1 MVIMKGGLK
10 MAGEY
15 RRGNLLTLIWDWDK
29 YHDLAMA
36 NVDNAVADIN
46 NFKDTD
52 GDYLGDEYV
61 QDWIEEQEQA
71 ITKKVDNLG
80 ENVEYYIDRES
91 LQHINVRWEFKETIK
106 GGSHYGYV
114 IGIDYNMPGVFR
126 SEYHKK
132 EAVSELVNL
141 WVYLST
147 LVDCFEF
154 RIERNRYIE
163 DDKGVSKTIIYDTL
177 NKVLNGILVMPVYI
191 NDYPIDIFRQ
201 DLEQL
206 FLF

>member
-1 MVIMKGGLK
+1 MGIMKGGLK

-29 YHDLAMA
+29 YHELAMA

-52 GDYLGDEYV
+52 GGYLGDEYV

-71 ITKKVDNLG
+71 ITKKVDNLS
-80 ENVEYYIDRES
+80 ENIEYYIDRES
-91 LQHINVRWEFKETIK
+91 PQHINVEWWFKETIRR
-106 GGSHYGYV
+106 GSHCGYV
-114 IGIDYNMPGVFR
+114 ISIDYNMPGVFR

-132 EAVSELVNL
+132 ETVSELVDL

-154 RIERNRYIE
+154 RIERNLYIE
-163 DDKGVSKTIIYDTL
+163 DDKEVSKTIIYDTL
-177 NKVLNGILVMPVYI
+177 NKVLNGILAMPVYI

-206 FLF
+206 FY

>member
-1 MVIMKGGLK
+1 

-36 NVDNAVADIN
+36 NVDNVVADST
-46 NFKDTD
+46 NFEDTN
-52 GDYLGDEYV
+52 GEYLGDEYV
-61 QDWIEEQEQA
+61 RDWIEEQEQT
-71 ITKKVDNLG
+71 ITKKVDNLS

-91 LQHINVRWEFKETIK
+91 PQHINVEWWFKETIRR
-106 GGSHYGYV
+106 GSHNGYV
-114 IGIDYNMPGVFR
+114 ISIDYNMPGVFR

-132 EAVSELVNL
+132 ETVSELVDL

-147 LVDCFEF
+147 LIDCFEF
-154 RIERNRYIE
+154 RTERNLYIE
-163 DDKGVSKTIIYDTL
+163 DDKEVSKTIVYDTL
-177 NKVLNGILVMPVYI
+177 NKVLNGILAMPIYI

-206 FLF
+206 FY

>member
-1 MVIMKGGLK
+1 

-29 YHDLAMA
+29 YHDLAMV

-71 ITKKVDNLG
+71 ITKKVDNLS

-114 IGIDYNMPGVFR
+114 ISIDYNMPGVFR

-132 EAVSELVNL
+132 ETVSELVNL

-163 DDKGVSKTIIYDTL
+163 DDKEVSKTIIYDTL
-177 NKVLNGILVMPVYI
+177 NKVLNGILAMPVYI

-206 FLF
+206 FY

>member
-132 EAVSELVNL
+132 ETVSELVNL

-163 DDKGVSKTIIYDTL
+163 DDKEVSKTIIYDTL
-177 NKVLNGILVMPVYI
+177 NKVLNGILAMPVYI
-191 NDYPIDIFRQ
+191 NDYPIDIFRH

-206 FLF
+206 FY

>member
-1 MVIMKGGLK
+1 

-15 RRGNLLTLIWDWDK
+15 HRGNLLTLIWDWDK

-91 LQHINVRWEFKETIK
+91 LQHINVGWELKETIK
-106 GGSHYGYV
+106 RGSHYGYV

-132 EAVSELVNL
+132 ETVSELVNL

-163 DDKGVSKTIIYDTL
+163 DDKEVSKTIIYDTL
-177 NKVLNGILVMPVYI
+177 NKVLNGILATPVYI

>member
-1 MVIMKGGLK
+1 

-36 NVDNAVADIN
+36 NVDNAVADST
-46 NFKDTD
+46 NFEDTN
-52 GDYLGDEYV
+52 GEYLGDEYV
-61 QDWIEEQEQA
+61 QDWIEEQEQT
-71 ITKKVDNLG
+71 ITKKVDNLS

-91 LQHINVRWEFKETIK
+91 PQHINVEWWFKETIK
-106 GGSHYGYV
+106 RSSHYGYV
-114 IGIDYNMPGVFR
+114 ISIDYNMPGVFR

-132 EAVSELVNL
+132 ETVSELVNL

-163 DDKGVSKTIIYDTL
+163 DDKEVSKTIIYDTL
-177 NKVLNGILVMPVYI
+177 NKVLNGILATPVYI

-206 FLF
+206 FY

>member
-1 MVIMKGGLK
+1 

-61 QDWIEEQEQA
+61 QDWIEEQEQI
-71 ITKKVDNLG
+71 ITKRVDNLS
-80 ENVEYYIDRES
+80 ELVEYYIDRES
-91 LQHINVRWEFKETIK
+91 PQHINVEWWFKETVRRD
-106 GGSHYGYV
+106 SHNGYA
-114 IGIDYNMPGVFR
+114 ISIDYNMPGVFR
-126 SEYHKK
+126 SEYYKTEVVK
-132 EAVSELVNL
+132 ELVDL
-141 WVYLST
+141 WVYLSI

-154 RIERNRYIE
+154 RIEHNLYIE
-163 DDKGVSKTIIYDTL
+163 DDKEVSKTIIYDTL
-177 NKVLNGILVMPVYI
+177 NKVLNGILAMPIYI

-206 FLF
+206 FY

>member
-1 MVIMKGGLK
+1 MKGGLK

-132 EAVSELVNL
+132 ETVSELVNL

-163 DDKGVSKTIIYDTL
+163 DDKEVSKTIIYDTL
-177 NKVLNGILVMPVYI
+177 NKVLNGILAMPVYI
-191 NDYPIDIFRQ
+191 NDYPIDIFRH

-206 FLF
+206 FY

>member
-1 MVIMKGGLK
+1 

-91 LQHINVRWEFKETIK
+91 LQNINVEWGFKETIK
-106 GGSHYGYV
+106 RGSYYGYV
-114 IGIDYNMPGVFR
+114 ISIDYNMPGVFR

-132 EAVSELVNL
+132 EAVKELVDL

-154 RIERNRYIE
+154 RIERNLYIE
-163 DDKGVSKTIIYDTL
+163 DDKEVSKTIIYDTL
-177 NKVLNGILVMPVYI
+177 NKVLNGILAMPVYI

>member
-1 MVIMKGGLK
+1 

-52 GDYLGDEYV
+52 GDYLGEEYV
-61 QDWIEEQEQA
+61 QDWIEEQEQTIA
-71 ITKKVDNLG
+71 KKVDNLG

-91 LQHINVRWEFKETIK
+91 LQHINVEWELKETIRK
-106 GGSHYGYV
+106 ESHYGYV
-114 IGIDYNMPGVFR
+114 ISIDYNMPGVFR

-132 EAVSELVNL
+132 ETVSELVEL

-154 RIERNRYIE
+154 RIEHNLYIE
-163 DDKGVSKTIIYDTL
+163 DGKEVSKTIIYDTL
-177 NKVLNGILVMPVYI
+177 NKVLNGILAMPVYI
-191 NDYPIDIFRQ
+191 NDYPIDIFRR